1 MKTSSKNHA
10 TQNHSQKKFPP
21 ASVDEGDLVKWR
33 ENVMVKM
40 EKSNP
45 WNLDWERGRST
56 GLILKIWDSGDARG
70 ADEFRRFGFTVQA
83 SVLWQDGS
91 ISETST
97 SCLEKLDVL

>member
-1 MKTSSKNHA
+1 
-10 TQNHSQKKFPP
+10 
-21 ASVDEGDLVKWR
+21 
-33 ENVMVKM
+33 MVKM

-45 WNLDWERGRST
+45 WNLDWQRGRNI
-56 GLILKIWDSGDARG
+56 GLILKIRERGTGVNEDMSGN
-70 ADEFRRFGFTVQA
+70 FGFAVQA